1 MFLSVQNERRPIFLV
16 ALGIGLLVHIVGVYW
31 WYSAGALWRPLVLL
45 PPRNIPMFWQA
56 IFIIVV
62 NDTVVRQAAMVL
74 KSWLLIHFKNSR
86 GRNYRRQVWLAS
98 PSQWILVVL
107 SVGFRFGDDT
117 VYLHCISENILNTLV
132 GGRLNC

>member
-1 MFLSVQNERRPIFLV
+1 MKELMFLSMQNERRPIFLV

-62 NDTVVRQAAMVL
+62 NGKIVH
-74 KSWLLIHFKNSR
+74 S
-86 GRNYRRQVWLAS
+86 AS
-98 PSQWILVVL
+98 M
-107 SVGFRFGDDT
+107 
-117 VYLHCISENILNTLV
+117 
-132 GGRLNC
+132 